1 VIAGLLAAIAAVV
14 LTSCAPSTPSVPRA
28 DDLTGTWHGS
38 DDRGTLVLSEHGSG
52 SADRLYLDGRYA
64 TGPLSWRVGDFSGR
78 IRAGDGSPIVGVAFG
93 ATSDRPGYR
102 VLLEVDGDGADRA
115 LVKTIDPDRN
125 ERAEFHR

>member
-1 VIAGLLAAIAAVV
+1 MAAGLLAAVVAVL
-14 LTSCAPSTPSVPRA
+14 LTSCAPNTPSVPRA

-38 DDRGTLVLSEHGSG
+38 DDLGTLVLGQHGSG
-52 SADRLYLDGRYA
+52 SAHRLYLDGEYA
-64 TGPLSWRVGDFSGR
+64 SGPLSWRGGDFSGH
-78 IRAGDGSPIVGVAFG
+78 IRADDGSPIVGIAFG

-102 VLLEVDGDGADRA
+102 VLLDVDGDGAGRA